1 MEVQLHTNFTSVL
14 GRNQLSASL
23 SGTYSQFPAAL
34 NINMG
39 GKNKNNLKN
48 LTIRNIL

>member
-39 GKNKNNLKN
+39 GKNKNRTSWQEANLSY
-48 LTIRNIL
+48 